1 VNTRKLHVI
10 YILPSRYDDDG
21 YVRRYWRGVLPSNTL
36 ACLKSLTLDLA
47 RSGELGPGVDV
58 SVEIYDETVQRL
70 PLRKIIRRHR
80 RGGAQVLVGL
90 AGVQSNQFPR
100 ARDIALQLRA
110 EGVPVMIG
118 GFHVSGILSM
128 FDRPSPEL
136 QDVMDKGVTLVRGEA
151 ESPGVLAGILR
162 DALNGELKPL
172 YDITPPPDIRDAA
185 VPQPDSDYLRRFVFK
200 NMGTIDTSRG
210 CLFNCSFCTII
221 NVQGRKMRCRS
232 ADAIL
237 RSIESNYDRGIN
249 VYFFTDDNLARSPV
263 WEEVF
268 AGLAKMRDAG
278 RQVKFMMQVDT
289 QAWKIPA
296 FLEKAKAA
304 GCYLVFVGMESVNP
318 ANLASVGK
326 RQNKTGEFAE
336 MVAAWHK
343 ASILVHVGYIIGFA
357 HDTVESVRRD
367 VAVLK
372 DEIKVDEASFFM
384 LTPLP
389 GSRDHHDMVVNR
401 VPMDADLNNFDSFHE
416 TYRHNILA
424 PGQWYALYCE
434 AWDAF
439 YGKEH
444 LVDILLRTP
453 HDKYW
458 QVFWLSLWNRY
469 ASLQGSHPMVTGWV
483 RFKARKDRRPEFPRE
498 SVPRY
503 AVRRLKDWFH
513 FAQLLVRLFYEF
525 QEIWLLTRRQDDPR
539 WKTLAELRLR
549 WAEAR
554 SRIGEFD
561 VAGRRDAAVGELRN
575 VLQTASDRLTA
586 LSERRKTLSHRAQRR
601 IQTKVQEIDNYIRAF
616 DVPAPTWQQVVQA
629 ERYVS
634 EGLLAGYE
642 DLAIRYVAQRRRFNA
657 YRRDCW
663 ERIKTGR
670 ILTLNLSPIP
680 RLLLFE
686 LFVGLR
692 FGFNFLARF

>member
-1 VNTRKLHVI
+1 
-10 YILPSRYDDDG
+10 
-21 YVRRYWRGVLPSNTL
+21 VRRYWRGVLPSNTL

-47 RSGELGPGVDV
+47 HSGELGPDVDV

-70 PLRKIIRRHR
+70 PLRRIVRKHR
-80 RGGAQVLVGL
+80 SGDGQLLVGL

-100 ARDIALQLRA
+100 ARDLAIQLRA

-128 FDRPSPEL
+128 FDEPSPEL
-136 QDVMDKGVTLVRGEA
+136 RDVMDRGVTLVRGEA
-151 ESPGVLAGILR
+151 ESPGALAGILR

-172 YDITPPPDIRDAA
+172 YDIVPPPDIRDAA
-185 VPQPDSDYLRRFVFK
+185 VPQPDSEYLRRFVFK

-221 NVQGRKMRCRS
+221 NVQGRTMRCRS
-232 ADAIL
+232 AEAIL
-237 RSIESNYDRGIN
+237 RSIELNYERGIN

-268 AGLAKMRDAG
+268 AGLAQMREAG
-278 RQVKFMMQVDT
+278 RLVKFMMQVDT
-289 QAWKIPA
+289 QAWKIPE
-296 FLEKAKAA
+296 FLAKAKAA

-326 RQNKTGEFAE
+326 RQNKTGEFAT
-336 MVAAWHK
+336 MVEAWHQ
-343 ASILVHVGYIIGFA
+343 AGVLVHVGYIIGFA

-367 VAVLK
+367 IAILK

-416 TYRHNILA
+416 TFRHSKLA
-424 PGQWYALYCE
+424 PGGWYALYRE
-434 AWDAF
+434 AWEAF

-444 LVDILLRTP
+444 VVDILLRTS

-483 RFKARKDRRPEFPRE
+483 RLMARKDRRPEFPRE

-503 AVRRLKDWFH
+503 AVRRFKDWFH
-513 FAQLLVRLFYEF
+513 FARLLVRLFYEF
-525 QEIWLLTRRQDDPR
+525 QEVWMLTRKQDDPR
-539 WKTLAELRLR
+539 WKTLAELRIR

-554 SRIGEFD
+554 SRLDEFD
-561 VAGRRDAAVGELRN
+561 VSGRRDAAVAELRS
-575 VLQTASDRLTA
+575 VLQTASERLTV
-586 LSERRKTLSHRAQRR
+586 LSQRKMTLGRGARRRLRDKAS
-601 IQTKVQEIDNYIRAF
+601 EIDAYIRSF
-616 DVPAPTWQQVVQA
+616 EVPSPTWQQVVQA

-634 EGLLAGYE
+634 ESLLAGYE

-657 YRRDCW
+657 YRNECW
-663 ERIKTGR
+663 QRLKTGR

-680 RLLLFE
+680 RLLFFE
-686 LFVGLR
+686 LVVGLR
-692 FGFNFLARF
+692 FGFTFLARF

>member
-1 VNTRKLHVI
+1 MRKLSVI
-10 YILPSRYDDDG
+10 YILPSRYDDEG

-47 RSGELGPGVDV
+47 RSGELGPDVEV
-58 SVEIYDETVQRL
+58 SVDIYDETVQRL
-70 PLRKIIRRHR
+70 PLRRIVRRHH
-80 RGGAQVLVGL
+80 RGDGQVLVGF

-118 GFHVSGILSM
+118 GFHVSGILCM
-128 FDRPSPEL
+128 FDTPSPEL
-136 QDVMDKGVTLVRGEA
+136 RDIMDQGVTLVRGEA
-151 ESPGVLAGILR
+151 ESPGALAGILR
-162 DALNGELKPL
+162 DALEGELKPL

-185 VPQPDSDYLRRFVFK
+185 VPQPDAEYLRRFVFK

-221 NVQGRKMRCRS
+221 NVQGRTMRCRS
-232 ADAIL
+232 AEAIL
-237 RSIESNYDRGIN
+237 RSIESNYERGIN

-263 WEEVF
+263 WRDVF
-268 AGLAKMRDAG
+268 AGLARMREAG
-278 RQVKFMMQVDT
+278 RRVKFMMQVDT
-289 QAWKIPA
+289 QAWKIPD
-296 FLEKAKAA
+296 FLEEATAA
-304 GCYLVFVGMESVNP
+304 GCYLVFVGMESINP
-318 ANLASVGK
+318 ANLAAVGK
-326 RQNKTGEFAE
+326 RQNKVGEFAE
-336 MVAAWHK
+336 MVAAWHE
-343 ASILVHVGYIIGFA
+343 ASILVHVGYIIGFPY
-357 HDTVESVRRD
+357 DTTESVRRD
-367 VAVLK
+367 IAVLK
-372 DEIKVDEASFFM
+372 DHIKVDEASFFM

-389 GSRDHHDMVVNR
+389 GSRDHYDMVVNR

-416 TYRHNILA
+416 TFRHSKLA
-424 PGQWYALYCE
+424 PGGWYALYRE

-483 RFKARKDRRPEFPRE
+483 RFKARKDRRPELPRE

-503 AVRRLKDWFH
+503 AVRRLKDWFT

-525 QEIWLLTRRQDDPR
+525 QEIWMLTRRQDDPR
-539 WKTLAELRLR
+539 WKTLADLRMR

-554 SRIGEFD
+554 FRLSDFD
-561 VAGRRDAAVGELRN
+561 VAGKRDAAVVELRG
-575 VLQTASDRLTA
+575 VLRSASERLTA
-586 LSERRKTLSHRAQRR
+586 LSERRKSLSHRAQRR
-601 IQTKVQEIDNYIRAF
+601 VRRKIEEIDGYIRF
-616 DVPAPTWQQVVQA
+616 IDVPSPTWQQVVQA
-629 ERYVS
+629 ERYVGES
-634 EGLLAGYE
+634 LVAGYE
-642 DLAIRYVAQRRRFNA
+642 ELAIRYVAQRRRFNA
-657 YRRDCW
+657 YRQECW
-663 ERIKTGR
+663 QRLKTGR

-686 LFVGLR
+686 LVVGLR
-692 FGFNFLARF
+692 FGFTFLGRF